1 MLARHLKATIQES
14 LTDTPVVYVAG
25 ARQVGKTTLA
35 RQLVRSYLTLDDAT
49 SLGAA
54 RQDPS
59 GFLAGLHTP
68 VVIDEVQHVP
78 ELFPAL
84 KLEVEADRSPGRFLL
99 TGSSNVL
106 LVPRVAESLV
116 GRMELHTLWPLSQGE
131 LAGVQETF
139 LNRLMS
145 KKPWKVGQ
153 SSPDLWA
160 RVLTGGFPEV
170 ALRRS
175 SPSRRAAWFNAY
187 LTTILQ
193 RDVRELANIEG
204 LTELPRLMQLLA
216 ARSGHLMNQAE
227 LSRTSGLPASTLK
240 RYLTLLEAVYLIRTV
255 PAWSAN
261 LGKRIALSPKL
272 MLVDSGLTS
281 HLLGIDETRIKTD
294 PNFGGSLLE
303 SFVANEILRQ
313 LSWSE
318 SRATLF
324 HFRAHSGEE
333 VDLVLETPDG
343 MIVGIEVKASRTVSG
358 SDWKGLRWLSER
370 LGERFLRGVILYL
383 GDQVV
388 PSAAHL
394 HAVPLPSLWS

>member
-1 MLARHLKATIQES
+1 MLARHLKAKIQES

-35 RQLVRSYLTLDDAT
+35 RQLVRNYLTLDDAT

-59 GFLAGLHTP
+59 GFLAGLDTP
-68 VVIDEVQHVP
+68 VIIDEVQHVP
-78 ELFPAL
+78 ELFSAL
-84 KLEVEADRSPGRFLL
+84 KLRVEADRSPGRFLL

-131 LAGVQETF
+131 LAGVHETF
-139 LNRLMS
+139 LTRLLS
-145 KKPWKVGQ
+145 KKPWKAGQ
-153 SSPDLWA
+153 PCPDLWA

-175 SPSRRAAWFNAY
+175 SPSRQSAWFSAY

-193 RDVRELANIEG
+193 RDVRELAKIEG
-204 LTELPRLMQLLA
+204 LTELPRLMQLVA

-261 LGKRIALSPKL
+261 LGKRIAMSPKL

-281 HLLGIDETRIKTD
+281 HLLGIDENRIKSD
-294 PNFGGSLLE
+294 PNFGGRLLE
-303 SFVANEILRQ
+303 SFVANEIIRQ
-313 LSWSE
+313 LSWDH

-343 MIVGIEVKASRTVSG
+343 VIVGIEVKASRTLSG
-358 SDWKGLRWLSER
+358 SDWKGLRWLGER
-370 LGERFLRGVILYL
+370 LGERFLRGIILYL

-388 PSAAHL
+388 PAAANL